1 MADVGAVDSA
11 DCPECS
17 GPPPMFR
24 LPPPPRPPFLTEG
37 TFCSEALPAEVEDCS
52 TIPLTEVSYHN
63 NSSLQYTSL
72 IITCA
77 IVLLLTTTIVFVVFW
92 KFLARTCLNAFGFSR
107 LWQCLLTCCH
117 LSVKGP
123 AASLIHAPLKE
134 PDESSRRDFTNHHP
148 HLRHYRRYAVHQ
160 QTDASARA
168 IHMYPPVSPEYEQV
182 HHDQAPIS
190 NSTPNAEEAI
200 TRNKSPSGRR
210 STQGGTEHVIM
221 LLSVAAQITHKK
233 PRFL

>member
-1 MADVGAVDSA
+1 ML
-11 DCPECS
+11 E
-17 GPPPMFR
+17 
-24 LPPPPRPPFLTEG
+24 
-37 TFCSEALPAEVEDCS
+37 
-52 TIPLTEVSYHN
+52 
-63 NSSLQYTSL
+63 QW
-72 IITCA
+72 
-77 IVLLLTTTIVFVVFW
+77 IVLIVPNVQDHHLCSDCLHHHDHLFLLKEHFVPKHFQLKLKTAVLFL
-92 KFLARTCLNAFGFSR
+92 FLARTCLNAFGFSR

-117 LSVKGP
+117 LSVEGP

-134 PDESSRRDFTNHHP
+134 PDESSRRDFSSHHP

-160 QTDASARA
+160 QTDASTRA
-168 IHMYPPVSPEYEQV
+168 IHMYPPISPEYEQV

-190 NSTPNAEEAI
+190 NNIPITEEAI